1 MIYFVITSLSLFTAV
16 WSVDKHSNKT
26 YLTFCVVTATCIL
39 TLFAGFRQIGL
50 DFDSYLDHFKV
61 VPSIFQYTWTDKSM
75 EIGYE
80 ISVSLC
86 KTIYNSFHFFLV
98 TFSFV
103 TIFLAFTL
111 FKRYSPYVL
120 LSFFMFFA
128 YAFYLQVMGQMRQPF
143 AIIVTLLGLIP
154 LLQKKRVILAFLW
167 ITIVGFF
174 FHKAM
179 LLLAIPIF
187 MANWDFNK
195 KTIFCFSTIALAFY
209 IASPMLSE
217 IIIQLIPQNFYLS
230 EALTA
235 YLSYKSMAVSFS
247 MGMIER
253 AGMSFLFFYY
263 AFKYNINHQEQI
275 LRLSINLYLI
285 GTCMYFALI
294 TMSAE
299 FASRGTIALVYP
311 LFIALPFLLKHV
323 NLKDKYIIL
332 TIICAWGVYL
342 SLNILND
349 ASEYIPYKSI
359 LF

>member
-26 YLTFCVVTATCIL
+26 YLTFCIVTATCIL

-103 TIFLAFTL
+103 TILLAFTL

-167 ITIVGFF
+167 ITIVGF
-174 FHKAM
+174 
-179 LLLAIPIF
+179 
-187 MANWDFNK
+187 
-195 KTIFCFSTIALAFY
+195 S
-209 IASPMLSE
+209 
-217 IIIQLIPQNFYLS
+217 
-230 EALTA
+230 
-235 YLSYKSMAVSFS
+235 
-247 MGMIER
+247 
-253 AGMSFLFFYY
+253 
-263 AFKYNINHQEQI
+263 
-275 LRLSINLYLI
+275 SINP
-285 GTCMYFALI
+285 CCF
-294 TMSAE
+294 
-299 FASRGTIALVYP
+299 
-311 LFIALPFLLKHV
+311 
-323 NLKDKYIIL
+323 
-332 TIICAWGVYL
+332 
-342 SLNILND
+342 
-349 ASEYIPYKSI
+349 
-359 LF
+359 